1 MKIWCLKKVIF
12 IYYLYLVYL
21 NFFLGFFLIKY
32 EDLNIEYRMLF
43 SLMNIIL
50 IKIVFYGNFLFLL
63 S

>member
-1 MKIWCLKKVIF
+1 MKIWCLKRVIF
-12 IYYLYLVYL
+12 IYYLFLVYL

-50 IKIVFYGNFLFLL
+50 IKIVFYGIFCFY
-63 S
+63 

>member
-12 IYYLYLVYL
+12 IYYLFIVYL

-50 IKIVFYGNFLFLL
+50 IKIVFYGIFCFY
-63 S
+63 